1 MGFQFALLI
10 SLVYAVVGVRVVSDV
25 WRNRKQLFDHNLTPP
40 ERMQIT
46 QAAFFLFLP
55 LSVALHELGHAI
67 AVWSFGGEVVDFGF
81 YFFAGFVSYAEPFT
95 DFQHL
100 VVAAAGTIVNIIIGL
115 VVLGF
120 VFLKR
125 PPMRPAYNEFLITAA
140 VLQGANAL
148 IFYPL
153 LDFATDMNGDWR
165 QMYSGDAGNWR
176 WVVLAVHASLLGGAY
191 LLSRQ
196 PRFRRRL
203 GELTG
208 LPPGIERGLMG
219 GFSPAHRGSRSV
231 RSRQEPPKPA
241 KRLTLVEERLVA
253 AAERVASGWPGSVQ
267 HRLRSTPSASEVL
280 MIWSDGVTGVVRI
293 TAVRALPDGSGEIW
307 GLLFG
312 AGMVQ
317 QGQPIR
323 RSRLER
329 WDVLPDDDT
338 LTIALRVAMEKVGR
352 WPVSS
357 DAPRPSGLS
366 D

>member
-1 MGFQFALLI
+1 VI
-10 SLVYAVVGVRVVSDV
+10 SDV
-25 WRNRKQLFDHNLTPP
+25 WRNRKTLFDHNLTPP
-40 ERMQIT
+40 ERMQIS
-46 QAAFFLFLP
+46 QAAFFLFIP

-67 AVWSFGGEVVDFGF
+67 AVWSFGGEVIDFGF

-95 DFQHL
+95 EFQHL
-100 VVAAAGTIVNIIIGL
+100 VVAAAGTIVNIIIGV

-125 PPMRPAYNEFLITAA
+125 PPMRAAYNEFLITAA

-176 WVVLAVHASLLGGAY
+176 WVVLAIHAGLLGGAY
-191 LLSRQ
+191 LLSKQ
-196 PRFRRRL
+196 PTFRRRL

-219 GFSPAHRGSRSV
+219 GFSAASRAP
-231 RSRQEPPKPA
+231 RSRPNPKPVPA

-253 AAERVASGWPGSVQ
+253 AAERVTSGWPESVH

-312 AGMVQ
+312 AGMEQ
-317 QGQPIR
+317 APPIR

-329 WDVLPDDDT
+329 WEVLPDDDA
-338 LTIALRVAMEKVGR
+338 LTIALRISMEKVGR